1 MKKFSYLRRTRI
13 TKRGYDVTVTVLFKI
28 FLAFLF
34 GVVIGFNIKDLMI
47 RTCSSIAPR
56 KPISYGVAKL
66 DLMLSPKFT
75 ELPEKFL
82 TNIPPENATF
92 AFTLRPWKY
101 VARHK
106 TNKSQYFMTFL
117 VKSAAWLSLRRF
129 FVRKTWGSVD
139 TINGH
144 RFGLIFI
151 VGSTTNEE
159 QQKLLEQENA
169 MYGDILQCDVIDD
182 YINLP
187 RKVLS
192 AFQWVTYEGGNI
204 SDYYVTTDDDCSINI
219 PTSYDYFVTNKTQ
232 KLEYLHCG
240 YIYDK
245 DNKPVRNPK
254 SKYGMPPSIYPYAA
268 YPTFCHGGMT
278 VMSYTILRD
287 LYMTSQVT
295 NYANFHLEDVLIT
308 GILREKKYNSSK
320 MVVPKG
326 YNGWG
331 GSIRRNELLVWHMGT
346 ARRLDVAFEARW
358 RRICSGL
365 RILFVD
371 DTLFGKQPSAA
382 WLNATLRGVP
392 SLPGKTLTETMFEF
406 GGKWKQL
413 RRSRVGAKE
422 VVVRTVAEEKEEE
435 KHVE

>member
-1 MKKFSYLRRTRI
+1 
-13 TKRGYDVTVTVLFKI
+13 
-28 FLAFLF
+28 
-34 GVVIGFNIKDLMI
+34 
-47 RTCSSIAPR
+47 
-56 KPISYGVAKL
+56 
-66 DLMLSPKFT
+66 MLSPKFT
-75 ELPEKFL
+75 KLPDKFL
-82 TNIPPENATF
+82 TNIPPENATL

-101 VARHK
+101 VARYK

-117 VKSAAWLSLRRF
+117 VKSASWLALRRF

-169 MYGDILQCDVIDD
+169 MYGDILQSDVIDD

-219 PTSYDYFVTNKTQ
+219 PTSYDYFVTNKTE
-232 KLEYLHCG
+232 KLEYIHCG

-245 DNKPVRNPK
+245 DNKPVSIQILYFFYRNPK

-308 GILREKKYNSSK
+308 GILREKLYNSSN

-326 YNGWG
+326 YNGTWYVTSQRIKRTMTQRWNEG
-331 GSIRRNELLVWHMGT
+331 GLGLVFKYECVCVCV
-346 ARRLDVAFEARW
+346 L
-358 RRICSGL
+358 
-365 RILFVD
+365 
-371 DTLFGKQPSAA
+371 
-382 WLNATLRGVP
+382 
-392 SLPGKTLTETMFEF
+392 
-406 GGKWKQL
+406 
-413 RRSRVGAKE
+413 
-422 VVVRTVAEEKEEE
+422 
-435 KHVE
+435 